1 VIRRHLS
8 RVVLAV
14 MLLGAGHTA
23 VAQDADTS
31 APASTTPR
39 WNVEVHAGISS
50 PQNQSNGSGAL
61 PTTGTL
67 LQGEISA
74 STFYFGDG
82 ARLFNDNLRT
92 IAGTQS
98 AVIVPLD
105 GVLLGAMTT
114 RKPGPAFGVRLERA
128 IKERFAVQVNG
139 DLTLDHLEY
148 TPEALAAI
156 ETTRTSYIPALQ
168 RALSA
173 STLTSSVTS
182 VSALTDH
189 QRVTQLFAT
198 GAFVVKLKTSG
209 KTIPYVDGGGGVVLN
224 GGNTPQASL
233 VGNYTLNN
241 PAQLL
246 GTDTVAITFSQ
257 ENWTEVGLFGGG
269 FTRDVTSKWG
279 IRVDAREYLF
289 KNTGETDIAVTPT
302 LGFQSTGQPF
312 PLVNAGSLKF
322 ATTAPL
328 SGAPVST
335 TPTFTSSGLQ
345 GHLIVSAGF
354 FLRF

>member
-1 VIRRHLS
+1 MIRRHLS
-8 RVVLAV
+8 RILLAV
-14 MLLGAGHTA
+14 ALLGARHT
-23 VAQDADTS
+23 VFAQDADAS
-31 APASTTPR
+31 SPASPR

-82 ARLFNDNLRT
+82 ARLFNDNQR
-92 IAGTQS
+92 
-98 AVIVPLD
+98 AVFGAQGPVITPLD
-105 GVLLGAMTT
+105 GVLLVRMTT

-128 IKERFAVQVNG
+128 IMERFAVQATG
-139 DLTLDHLEY
+139 DLALDHLEY
-148 TPEALAAI
+148 TPAALTAI
-156 ETTRTSYIPALQ
+156 ETTRASYIPALQ

-173 STLTSSVTS
+173 SALTSSVTS
-182 VSALTDH
+182 VSTLTDD
-189 QRVTQLFAT
+189 QRATQAFAT

-209 KTIPYVDGGGGVVLN
+209 KTIPYVEGGGGVVFN

-246 GTDTVAITFSQ
+246 GTDTVAITYS
-257 ENWTEVGLFGGG
+257 EKSWTEVGLFGGG
-269 FTRDVTSKWG
+269 FTYDLTSKWG

-312 PLVNAGSLKF
+312 PVVNVGSLKF

-328 SGAPVST
+328 SGAPVSAS
-335 TPTFTSSGLQ
+335 PAFTGSGVQ

>member
-8 RVVLAV
+8 RVLLAV
-14 MLLGAGHTA
+14 ALLGARHTLF
-23 VAQDADTS
+23 AQDAD
-31 APASTTPR
+31 ASTPSSPR

-67 LQGEISA
+67 LQGQISA
-74 STFYFGDG
+74 STFYLGDG
-82 ARLFNDNLRT
+82 ARFFNDNQRT
-92 IAGTQS
+92 IAGAAS
-98 AVIVPLD
+98 PVIVPLD
-105 GVLLGAMTT
+105 GALLSAMTT
-114 RKPGPAFGVRLERA
+114 RKPGPAFGVRVERA
-128 IKERFAVQVNG
+128 IMERFAVQVNG
-139 DLTLDHLEY
+139 DLALDHLEY

-173 STLTSSVTS
+173 SPLTSSVTS
-182 VSALTDH
+182 VSSLTDH
-189 QRVTQLFAT
+189 QRTTQAFVT
-198 GAFVVKLKTSG
+198 GAFVLKLKTSG
-209 KTIPYVDGGGGVVLN
+209 NTIPYIDGGGGVVLN

-246 GTDTVAITFSQ
+246 GTDTVAITYSQ
-257 ENWTEVGLFGGG
+257 KSWTEVGLFGGG
-269 FTRDVTSKWG
+269 FTHDVTSKWG

-312 PLVNAGSLKF
+312 PLVNVGALKF
-322 ATTAPL
+322 ATTSPL
-328 SGAPVST
+328 TGAPVSAS
-335 TPTFTSSGLQ
+335 PTFANSGLQ

>member
-1 VIRRHLS
+1 VIRRLFSHVL
-8 RVVLAV
+8 LAV
-14 MLLGAGHTA
+14 AVLGPCHS
-23 VAQDADTS
+23 VFAQDANAST
-31 APASTTPR
+31 PASTTPR
-39 WNVEVHAGISS
+39 WSVEVHAGISS
-50 PQNQSNGSGAL
+50 PQNQSNGSGVL

-67 LQGEISA
+67 LQGQISA
-74 STFYFGDG
+74 STFYFGEG
-82 ARLFNDNLRT
+82 ASLFNANQRT
-92 IAGTQS
+92 VAGAQS
-98 AVIVPLD
+98 PVIVPLD
-105 GVLLGAMTT
+105 GALVSAMTT

-128 IKERFAVQVNG
+128 IKERFAVQVSG

-156 ETTRTSYIPALQ
+156 ESTRTSYIPALQ
-168 RALSA
+168 RALTA
-173 STLTSSVTS
+173 SPLTSSVTS
-182 VSALTDH
+182 VSTLTDH
-189 QRVTQLFAT
+189 QRATQAFAT
-198 GAFVVKLKTSG
+198 GAFVVKLRTSG
-209 KTIPYVDGGGGVVLN
+209 KTIPYIDGGGGVVLN

-257 ENWTEVGLFGGG
+257 ENWTEVGVFGGG
-269 FTRDVTSKWG
+269 FTHDVTSKWG
-279 IRVDAREYLF
+279 IRVDASEYLF

-302 LGFQSTGQPF
+302 LGFQSIGQPF

-328 SGAPVST
+328 SGAPVTAS
-335 TPTFTSSGLQ
+335 PTFTSSGLQ

>member
-1 VIRRHLS
+1 MIRRHRS
-8 RVVLAV
+8 RVLLAV
-14 MLLGAGHTA
+14 ALLGTCHT
-23 VAQDADTS
+23 VFAQDADTS
-31 APASTTPR
+31 TPASTAPR
-39 WNVEVHAGISS
+39 WNLEVHGGISA

-82 ARLFNDNLRT
+82 ARMFNDNQRA

-98 AVIVPLD
+98 PVIVPLD
-105 GVLLGAMTT
+105 GILLGAITT
-114 RKPGPAFGVRLERA
+114 RKPGPAFGVRVERA
-128 IKERFAVQVNG
+128 IKERFAVQVSG
-139 DLTLDHLEY
+139 DLALDHLEY
-148 TPEALAAI
+148 TPEALTAI
-156 ETTRTSYIPALQ
+156 ETTRTSYIAALQ
-168 RALSA
+168 RALSPSA
-173 STLTSSVTS
+173 LTSSVTS

-189 QRVTQLFAT
+189 QRATQVFAT
-198 GAFVVKLKTSG
+198 GAFVLKLRTSG

-246 GTDTVAITFSQ
+246 GTDTVAITYSQ
-257 ENWTEVGLFGGG
+257 ESWTEVGLFGGG
-269 FTRDVTSKWG
+269 VTHDVTSKWG

-328 SGAPVST
+328 SGAPVSAS
-335 TPTFTSSGLQ
+335 PTFTGSGLQ

>member
-8 RVVLAV
+8 RVLVAV
-14 MLLGAGHTA
+14 ALLSARHTA
-23 VAQDADTS
+23 FAQDAVASTS
-31 APASTTPR
+31 ASTTPR

-74 STFYFGDG
+74 STFYLGDG
-82 ARLFNDNLRT
+82 ARLFNDNQRA
-92 IAGTQS
+92 IAGTQTPL
-98 AVIVPLD
+98 IVPLD
-105 GVLLGAMTT
+105 GVLLGAITT
-114 RKPGPAFGVRLERA
+114 RQPGPAFGVRLERA
-128 IKERFAVQVNG
+128 IKERFAVHVNG
-139 DLTLDHLEY
+139 DLALDHLEY
-148 TPEALAAI
+148 TPEALRAI
-156 ETTRTSYIPALQ
+156 ETTRTSYVPALQ

-173 STLTSSVTS
+173 SALTSSVTS
-182 VSALTDH
+182 VSTLTDH
-189 QRVTQLFAT
+189 QRATQAFAT
-198 GAFVVKLKTSG
+198 GAFVLKLRTSG
-209 KTIPYVDGGGGVVLN
+209 KTIPFIDGGGGVVFN

-246 GTDTVAITFSQ
+246 GTDTVALTYSQ
-257 ENWTEVGLFGGG
+257 QSWTEVGLFGGG
-269 FTRDVTSKWG
+269 LSHDVTSKWG
-279 IRVDAREYLF
+279 IRVDAREYVF

-302 LGFQSTGQPF
+302 LGFQSIGQPF

-328 SGAPVST
+328 SGAPVSAS
-335 TPTFTSSGLQ
+335 PTFISSGLQ